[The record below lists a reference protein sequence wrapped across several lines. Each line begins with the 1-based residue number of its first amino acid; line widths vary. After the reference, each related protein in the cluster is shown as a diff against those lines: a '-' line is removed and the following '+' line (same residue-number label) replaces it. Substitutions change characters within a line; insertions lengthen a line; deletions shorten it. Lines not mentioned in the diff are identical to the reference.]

1 MHSFLLPSVCSQNT
15 WINLKWSCDI
25 QIIQN
30 QNISVGSC
38 NCTFWWLGKLLL
50 SRNFSEVAGTYECY
64 FVILW
69 KQLEWWGT
77 QRCWRHSNST
87 YCNHISLTF
96 LHSQAV
102 GMLKH
107 LLAPCSSQSHLVNFL
122 LPNISQKMKIVK
134 NPSRALLHCTFTMYG
149 LKVHS
154 ISQWWSLCIKEDGFT
169 SWSIHCIVS
178 Y

>member
-1 MHSFLLPSVCSQNT
+1 MWYPNNPEESKYLCWFLQLYILVARKIALTPQ
-15 WINLKWSCDI
+15 
-25 QIIQN
+25 
-30 QNISVGSC
+30 
-38 NCTFWWLGKLLL
+38 FW
-50 SRNFSEVAGTYECY
+50 EVAGTYECY

-69 KQLEWWGT
+69 KQFEWWGT

-102 GMLKH
+102 RMLKH

-134 NPSRALLHCTFTMYG
+134 NPSLVLLHCIFTMYG

-154 ISQWWSLCIKEDGFT
+154 TSQWWSLCIKEDGLWAINALKETNSGYVFFQ
-169 SWSIHCIVS
+169 
-178 Y
+178 